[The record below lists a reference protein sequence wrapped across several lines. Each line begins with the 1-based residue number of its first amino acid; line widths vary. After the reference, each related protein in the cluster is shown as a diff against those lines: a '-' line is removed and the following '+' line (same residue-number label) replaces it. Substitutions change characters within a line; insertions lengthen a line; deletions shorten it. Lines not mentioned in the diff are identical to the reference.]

1 MTDRFHELTTSIAA
15 KLNATEHL
23 ALFEAALTRRAW
35 NLEQGTPDGH
45 HHEPLEWLGDRVLG
59 SIVATELWTRFPFAE
74 PGRLDIARDTLTSE
88 RPLAVVARRL
98 HLSQAV
104 RMGEGEH
111 LQGQVR
117 KNKPLSDHV
126 EALVGAAY
134 LAGGWSAA
142 TTLVLSMLSDRFPD
156 TLPPP
161 SARMSGDHD
170 GAALTALSQ
179 TVQRTWRANLSK
191 ESWSVERV
199 GVATTS
205 PSMWPPSACPTA
217 ANTPESPVSAARG
230 PPRRRPPAPHWPTSP
245 NSTARPERASPQGV
259 HGPLLST
266 VRSVAVT
273 DTANASASHW
283 DSSGLR

>member
-199 GVATTS
+199 GGGDHQPEYVATVSLPDGSQHTGE
-205 PSMWPPSACPTA
+205 PCLGGKGPAKA
-217 ANTPESPVSAARG
+217 SAARAALAHITEQH
-230 PPRRRPPAPHWPTSP
+230 RQT
-245 NSTARPERASPQGV
+245 
-259 HGPLLST
+259 
-266 VRSVAVT
+266 
-273 DTANASASHW
+273 
-283 DSSGLR
+283 